1 MPLTIN
7 SDAIRLA
14 PLKYR
19 GPLVSTIAK
28 FEIQNLPEF
37 LGTLYYEST
46 YLTSLTENLNY
57 TCDALLK
64 KYGRHRISY
73 NDAMRYGRRPG
84 QAANQEA
91 IANCI
96 YGGKWGLKEL
106 GNKNLGDGWWY
117 RGQGPIQLT
126 GLYNWEAFSKYLK
139 RPEIGLNPHI
149 ALSDPQLVCDSA
161 GWYWTE
167 LKDLND
173 CGSDM
178 RAVTKLV
185 TGAPDTA
192 IKTRT
197 VYRDTVRKLLPPG
210 GL

>member
-1 MPLTIN
+1 MSLSVESP
-7 SDAIRLA
+7 AIKLA
-14 PLKYR
+14 PAKYR
-19 GPLVSTIAK
+19 QPLVNTIQEFKITNVA
-28 FEIQNLPEF
+28 EF
-37 LGTLYYEST
+37 LATVFYEST
-46 YLTSLTENLNY
+46 YLTVLSENLNY
-57 TCDALLK
+57 TPDALLK
-64 KYGRHRISY
+64 KFSRKRISY
-73 NDAMRYGRRPG
+73 EDAMKFGRIPG
-84 QAANQEA
+84 RAANQEA

-96 YGGKWGLKEL
+96 YGGKWGEENL
-106 GNKNLGDGWWY
+106 GNKKPGDGWWY

-126 GLYNWEAFSKYLK
+126 GLYNWEAFSKFLK

-149 ALSDPQLVCDSA
+149 ALSEPQTVADSA
-161 GWYWTE
+161 GWYWTG
-167 LKDLND
+167 LKKLNA

-185 TGAPDTA
+185 TGASDTA